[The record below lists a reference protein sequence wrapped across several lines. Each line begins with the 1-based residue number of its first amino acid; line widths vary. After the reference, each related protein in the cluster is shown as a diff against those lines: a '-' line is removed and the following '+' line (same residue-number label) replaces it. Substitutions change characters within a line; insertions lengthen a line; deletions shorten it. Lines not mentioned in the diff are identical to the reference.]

1 MRRQYGPYYC
11 APRSQSSL
19 MFAATGFAVCW
30 SVSISRETFCPYIRN
45 AEAAFRNKS
54 VTEFLHRWF
63 EDGRVAD
70 RSKKEKHQGNGRT
83 TIEHPES
90 RLGLPLAL
98 TSKPYAL

>member
-1 MRRQYGPYYC
+1 
-11 APRSQSSL
+11 

-90 RLGLPLAL
+90 LQEIACVKQFDLVQGY
-98 TSKPYAL
+98 SY